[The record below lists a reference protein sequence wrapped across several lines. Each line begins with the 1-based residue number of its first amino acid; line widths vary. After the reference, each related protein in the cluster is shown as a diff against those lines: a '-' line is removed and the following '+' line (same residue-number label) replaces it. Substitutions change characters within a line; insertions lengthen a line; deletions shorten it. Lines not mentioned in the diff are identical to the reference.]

1 MGNMR
6 RQNTNKQPQNQLSP
20 SNDQRI
26 LSNGSRNTMDS
37 SVSPTKSSIF
47 GRRRESEVLD
57 LSRVSTNQTTHSN
70 NSVYS
75 LPPTHA
81 KKLSSFQGYRKGHRH
96 TISDDFELER
106 PDNPDEIS
114 SMFQEVMETRDFQ
127 SLPEK
132 ARKEM
137 LNYSID
143 RKWMLIRQQKLT
155 EFKKQVS
162 RDSELPIQRGVVN
175 QKSISSFKQ
184 MSAPVEPITFINLLL
199 KNTLTS
205 DQLKEL
211 EVYLTSEDLGWLE
224 DFLNHDGAL
233 CLCNVLNNLYKTKS
247 TIPSPANQFK
257 QPRFTN
263 IEESYDSILEK
274 ESRLFRCIKV
284 IAVTSIGSTRLKSM
298 LNLFIPSIFGG
309 MFSPRPL
316 VRKTATELILH
327 YSFSSSNPTSLYS
340 TLKKGSNENTHLAY
354 IRTLYENF
362 PPSNR
367 LDDRSIAILSSSED
381 MLRIEAWIWCVIRL
395 FKGRGRMGSR
405 VGAFPEFQYSGPI
418 DDTFLINYADSTLVL
433 LRLIISNS
441 GKLHDRLNTRRVIQ
455 AAGMNDLISQCY
467 FLNDNKINKDI
478 EDLEE
483 QINNDDNEF
492 KKSTEFKEQ
501 KINFQDPSSLFSTL
515 WKNTKGTQ
523 IGDQLLSLAQNI
535 FLNANTQVEDKSD
548 EFVRN
553 LKLTNDFV
561 SNVNLSSTETDS
573 NMNISINKLLAS
585 YRSDE
590 IARRAI
596 EEQKDALRRAEEA
609 EAEQERLKQ
618 QLNKGS
624 DGVVDSLK
632 RELIERD
639 KILSGL
645 RRTVDSKEKQLG
657 DLSRK
662 RLLERQKNEE
672 EIRSLLLALHSKSD
686 GDNMFKA
693 EMKARL
699 AKAAKDDRKSSLRK
713 NVTELEELEKQ
724 ARNLENMDFADF
736 LDKIP
741 EPVII
746 NKSNGSNKQTDLK
759 SLHNLRKQLDAL
771 QKDANK
777 VMKFQN
783 QLTEEEQIKTRKME
797 ALDRLNKLQ
806 LSMQDLKLS
815 ELDKLEKSKSKSTR
829 TLDPL
834 ASASID
840 KLNTENS
847 KKLQRELDGIEQL
860 CANLKFQFSLSG
872 DDNDDL
878 FDHDALIASLE
889 DKYTKGK
896 KVQPK
901 AEFAAGPP
909 VSLSIGGPIGKIS
922 NDSNMRPFLG
932 ELEQKVSKQAP
943 IATQSSAPVTG
954 GSLQVIDD
962 NINVPSSAPVKSE
975 IKEIPFPTHK
985 NDIPVETDG
994 NAPFL
999 QSPPSPISTNSFI
1012 PPPPPLL
1019 LPGKSIPAPPPP
1031 PPPPPP
1037 LPLKTGGI
1045 PPPPP
1050 PPPPLPS
1057 AMGGMPPPP
1066 PPLPGKPGMPPP
1078 PPPPLLFGQKSAT
1091 PIVSPL
1097 MSSGPFDT
1105 LPRSN
1110 KKLKQLHWEK
1120 IDDTDNSLWA
1130 DTDIGDLAKR
1140 FHDKGIF
1147 DNIEDLFAAR
1157 EAIRKAKGNKKE
1169 EEKIS
1174 FLDQHISHEFN
1185 ICLQPFHRS
1194 TDEEII
1200 YKILTCSN
1208 DILERQKVME
1218 VLGKPDL
1225 FEIPNKLGRSFE
1237 PYSTD
1242 WQSDDHLKPDK
1253 DPNELAR
1260 ADRVYLELFYNLNHY
1275 WRSRMRALNT
1285 ILTYQEDYNRFVGQL
1300 ELIENALASL
1310 ENSKSLKEI
1319 FEVILLVG
1327 NYMNSDGKRAYGFR
1341 LSTLQRL
1348 SFLKDQKNTMSFLHF
1363 LESIVRNDFPDLQ
1376 IFIED
1381 LKPVKKA
1388 SKISIEHLNKDC
1400 ESLISSIRNIDS
1412 SITEGNLSDSSKFHP
1427 SDRFMRIVLKDL
1439 PLARTKA
1446 ELLKDRVNITLE
1458 KFNNVMKYFK
1468 EDPDADEFIR
1478 SSFFKKFSDFSDSYE
1493 KVSLENVETEKKNE
1507 KYEIAK
1513 RLMEEKDKQ
1522 RREASSDANIDLE
1535 KSIEKLKNTGQP
1547 EKRNRIKEL
1556 LLSNMRRDSESNND
1570 IGSTTSTNSG
1580 AIIAGE
1586 DEQHNPSINS
1596 EAIEDSDENIINFA
1610 GSLLDGLKN
1619 ESASDTIISGSETSS
1634 SVNGKNVGGDING
1647 QLSERMK
1654 RRLQRRSLVKP
1665 LNSPTSSLSRSASLD
1680 ASIMLNQL
1688 TNGDNDDEEEEV

>member
-1 MGNMR
+1 MNTLMGNIR
-6 RQNTNKQPQNQLSP
+6 RQTTTSKQNDQQLSP
-20 SNDQRI
+20 SHDQQRMV
-26 LSNGSRNTMDS
+26 SNGSRMTLDS
-37 SVSPTKSSIF
+37 SSISPSKSSIF
-47 GRRRESEVLD
+47 GKRKDSETLD
-57 LSRVSTNQTTHSN
+57 LSRVSTNQTTHSIT

-75 LPPTHA
+75 LPSTHA
-81 KKLSSFQGYRKGHRH
+81 KKLSGFQGYRKGHRH

-106 PDNPDEIS
+106 PDDPDEIS
-114 SMFQEVMETRDFQ
+114 AMFQEVMETRDFQ

-132 ARKEM
+132 ARREM

-162 RDSELPIQRGVVN
+162 RDSELPTPRGVVK

-184 MSAPVEPITFINLLL
+184 MTSPVEPITFINLLL

-211 EVYLTSEDLGWLE
+211 EVYLTSEDLSWLE

-247 TIPSPANQFK
+247 TIPNPMHQFK

-340 TLKKGSNENTHLAY
+340 SLKKGSNENTHLAY
-354 IRTLYENF
+354 IRTLYENY
-362 PPSNR
+362 PPNSR
-367 LDDRSIAILSSSED
+367 LDDRSLSVLSSSED
-381 MLRIEAWIWCVIRL
+381 MLRLEAWIWCVIRL

-418 DDTFLINYADSTLVL
+418 DDNFLITYADSTLVL

-441 GKLHDRLNTRRVIQ
+441 GKLHDRLNMRRVIQ
-455 AAGMNDLISQCY
+455 AAGLNDLISQCY
-467 FLNDNKINKDI
+467 FLNDSKINKDI

-501 KINFQDPSSLFSTL
+501 KINFQDPTSLFSTL

-523 IGDQLLSLAQNI
+523 VGDQLLSLAQNI

-596 EEQKDALRRAEEA
+596 EEQKDAVRRAEQA
-609 EAEQERLKQ
+609 EAEQERLKH

-624 DGVVDSLK
+624 EGVVDSLK
-632 RELIERD
+632 RELVERD

-686 GDNMFKA
+686 GDNMFKS
-693 EMKARL
+693 EIKARL
-699 AKAAKDDRKSSLRK
+699 AKSAKDDRKATLRR
-713 NVTELEELEKQ
+713 NVTELEALEKQ

-741 EPVII
+741 EPVVI
-746 NKSNGSNKQTDLK
+746 NKSSSGGPSKDADLK

-771 QKDANK
+771 QKDSNN

-783 QLTEEEQIKTRKME
+783 KLEEEDKLKAKKME
-797 ALDRLNKLQ
+797 AIDRLNKLQ
-806 LSMQDLKLS
+806 LSMKDLKLN
-815 ELDKLEKSKSKSTR
+815 ELDKIEKSKSKR
-829 TLDPL
+829 TLDP
-834 ASASID
+834 SKSSSID
-840 KLNTENS
+840 KVNTENS
-847 KKLQRELDGIEQL
+847 RKLQKELDSIEQL
-860 CANLKFQFSLSG
+860 CANLKFQFSLRG
-872 DDNDDL
+872 DEENDDL
-878 FDHDALIASLE
+878 FDPDALIASLE

-901 AEFAAGPP
+901 AEFAAPP
-909 VSLSIGGPIGKIS
+909 AGVSAAITSGKIGKLA
-922 NDSNMRPFLG
+922 NDNSMRPFLG
-932 ELEQKVSKQAP
+932 ELAQKVSKQAP
-943 IATQSSAPVTG
+943 ISASSEPPIGQNVK
-954 GSLQVIDD
+954 SVNND
-962 NINVPSSAPVKSE
+962 NVPSSAPVKSE
-975 IKEIPFPTHK
+975 INEIPFPTQK
-985 NDIPVETDG
+985 KVISE
-994 NAPFL
+994 APQL
-999 QSPPSPISTNSFI
+999 AEVKISSSSSGT
-1012 PPPPPLL
+1012 
-1019 LPGKSIPAPPPP
+1019 IPAPPPP
-1031 PPPPPP
+1031 PPPPPSFSTP
-1037 LPLKTGGI
+1037 STGGI

-1050 PPPPLPS
+1050 LPGKS
-1057 AMGGMPPPP
+1057 LPVPPPP
-1066 PPLPGKPGMPPP
+1066 PPPFPPVTGGMPPP
-1078 PPPPLLFGQKSAT
+1078 PPPPLPGIPGMPAPPAPPMMFGKKSST
-1091 PIVSPL
+1091 PIESPL
-1097 MSSGPFDT
+1097 LSSGPFDT

-1157 EAIRKAKGNKKE
+1157 EAIRKAKGNNKE
-1169 EEKIS
+1169 EEKLS
-1174 FLDQHISHEFN
+1174 FLDQHITHEFN

-1200 YKILTCSN
+1200 YKILTCSSE
-1208 DILERQKVME
+1208 ILERHKVME
-1218 VLGKPDL
+1218 MLGKQEL

-1237 PYSTD
+1237 AYSTD
-1242 WQSDDHLKPDK
+1242 WQSDDHSKPDK

-1260 ADRVYLELFYNLNHY
+1260 ADRVYLELFFNLNHY

-1285 ILTYQEDYNRFVGQL
+1285 ILTYQEDYNRFVSQL
-1300 ELIENALASL
+1300 ELIENALSSL
-1310 ENSKSLKEI
+1310 ENSQSLKEI

-1363 LESIVRNDFPDLQ
+1363 LESIVRNDFPELQ
-1376 IFIED
+1376 VFVED
-1381 LKPVKKA
+1381 LKPVKDA
-1388 SKISIEHLNKDC
+1388 SRISIEHLNKDC
-1400 ESLISSIRNIDS
+1400 ESLIASIRNIDS

-1427 SDRFMRIVLKDL
+1427 NDRFMRIVLKDL

-1458 KFNNVMKYFK
+1458 KFNDVMKYFK

-1478 SSFFKKFSDFSDSYE
+1478 NSFFKKFSDFSDSYQR
-1493 KVSLENVETEKKNE
+1493 VSLENVETEKKNE

-1513 RLMEEKDKQ
+1513 KLMEEKDKQ
-1522 RREASSDANIDLE
+1522 RKAHSEANIDLE
-1535 KSIEKLKNTGQP
+1535 QSIEKLKNTGQP

-1556 LLSNMRRDSESNND
+1556 LLSNMRRDSEINET
-1570 IGSTTSTNSG
+1570 GSTQSVNSG
-1580 AIIAGE
+1580 NLTDSGE
-1586 DEQHNPSINS
+1586 EVVTTSKS
-1596 EAIEDSDENIINFA
+1596 EVVEDSDENIINFA
-1610 GSLLDGLKN
+1610 GTLLDGLKN
-1619 ESASDTIISGSETSS
+1619 ESASELSGESS
-1634 SVNGKNVGGDING
+1634 ANGSGGGVMTG
-1647 QLSERMK
+1647 QLSERLK
-1654 RRLQRRSLVKP
+1654 KRLQRGPSSRPS
-1665 LNSPTSSLSRSASLD
+1665 NSPNSSLSRSGSLD
-1680 ASIMLNQL
+1680 AAAMMSQL
-1688 TNGDNDDEEEEV
+1688 TKSDV